1 MDVKKTLLIKTFQWI
16 TNNHSLSLL
25 QQQTQSIDI
34 QEEDIRMS
42 VNLPLVEGTSENY
55 CVYSDL
61 TK

>member
-1 MDVKKTLLIKTFQWI
+1 MDIKKPLLIKTFQWI
-16 TNNHSLSLL
+16 TDNHSLSLL